1 MNVLVIDI
9 GGTGVKMLATG
20 RTEPRRFES
29 GEHLTPRAMLDGVRA
44 HTKDWNYDAVAI
56 GYPGRVGPDG
66 PLDEPGNLSDGWVGF
81 DYDKAFGK
89 PVRFLNDAA
98 LQALGAYDGGRM
110 LFLGLGTG
118 LGSALVADKVVVP
131 LELGRL
137 TLGGEPL
144 GDRLGKTGFER
155 DKKRWAED
163 VATIG
168 EELRDAF
175 EADGIVFGG
184 GNAKELDP
192 LPDKARRGGNADAFE
207 GGFKLWAEPV
217 DAHTP
222 APVVWRVV
230 G

>member
-20 RTEPRRFES
+20 HTKRRRFDS
-29 GEHLTPRAMLDGVRA
+29 GEHLTPAHLLDGVRE
-44 HTKDWNYDAVAI
+44 HTKDWEFDAVSV
-56 GYPGRVGPDG
+56 GYPGRVGPGG
-66 PLDEPGNLSDGWVGF
+66 PLDEPGNLSAGWVGF
-81 DYDKAFGK
+81 DYEAAFGK

-98 LQALGAYDGGRM
+98 MQALGAYTGGRM

-137 TLGGEPL
+137 SFGGEPL
-144 GDRLGKTGFER
+144 GDRLGKKGFER
-155 DKKRWAED
+155 DKRQWVAD
-163 VATIG
+163 VTVIG
-168 EELRDAF
+168 EELRDAL

-192 LPDKARRGGNADAFE
+192 LPEKSRRGGNEDAFA
-207 GGFKLWAEPV
+207 GGFKLWAESV
-217 DAHTP
+217 IAHGP
-222 APVVWRVV
+222 PPRAWRVV